1 MAGGGSIQ
9 GMRTSLS
16 NNKRLL
22 RKKSLF
28 RPERTFLSLKSEYI
42 ESAGGE
48 IALKK
53 ATKAQLR
60 AIRLKIIKEKEREF
74 YAICIS
80 LLVLLSIIGL
90 VSYNSSQ
97 NNKVDKAAIEK
108 ALLKDK
114 VERSLTYILKGDNWL
129 KERSWHNAI
138 FEYEIANKILPNDYA
153 INHRLANV
161 YSLRCENEFKDCKK
175 GKKLVDRLIK
185 QFPKKTEL
193 LELKKRLEYEY

>member
-1 MAGGGSIQ
+1 LAGGGSIQ

-28 RPERTFLSLKSEYI
+28 RPERTFLSLKNEYI

-48 IALKK
+48 KALKK
-53 ATKAQLR
+53 ATKTQLR
-60 AIRLKIIKEKEREF
+60 AIRLKIRKEKEKEF
-74 YAICIS
+74 YVISIS
-80 LLVLLSIIGL
+80 LLVLLFIIGL
-90 VSYNSSQ
+90 VSYNISQ

-114 VERSLTYILKGDNWL
+114 VEKSLTYILKGDSWL

-138 FEYEIANKILPNDYA
+138 FEYEIANKILPNDYV
-153 INHRLANV
+153 INHRLANA

-185 QFPKKTEL
+185 QFPEKTEL
-193 LELKKRLEYEY
+193 LELKERLEYEY